1 MISTSSII
9 LKCKKER
16 NRSQK
21 MMVLFFLLSLAAR
34 CQFWDLVLSY
44 LEAVISW
51 MLMEDMRLVG
61 QRQRTLAT
69 QQTA

>member
-1 MISTSSII
+1 MIPTSSII
-9 LKCKKER
+9 SKGKKER

-34 CQFWDLVLSY
+34 CQFWDLALSY

-51 MLMEDMRLVG
+51 MLTVDVRLMG